1 MAVLFLINIM
11 AKTKQQ
17 KQAIV
22 QELETKLTQA
32 NFIIFT
38 SFNALSVKDGEALR
52 QKLINEQSEFLA
64 VKKTLLARALEKLP
78 LEERLTV
85 KDFAGQVAVI
95 FAYGDQIAPAK
106 IIRDFQ
112 KKDEANRLIFLG
124 GLLDN
129 QWLCASE
136 IESLASLPSKSELQ
150 ARLVGAIQSP
160 ISGLVNVLAGNL
172 RGLVIALNRI
182 ADQKA

>member
-1 MAVLFLINIM
+1 M

-22 QELETKLTQA
+22 HELETKLTQA
-32 NFIIFT
+32 NSIIFT

-78 LEERLTV
+78 PEEQPTV

-106 IIRDFQ
+106 VVRDFQ
-112 KKDEANRLIFLG
+112 KQDETNKLIFLG
-124 GLLDN
+124 GLLEN
-129 QWLCASE
+129 HWLNAIE
-136 IESLASLPSKSELQ
+136 VESLASLPSKLELR
-150 ARLVGAIQSP
+150 AHLVGAMQSP

-172 RGLVIALNRI
+172 RSLVITLGRI